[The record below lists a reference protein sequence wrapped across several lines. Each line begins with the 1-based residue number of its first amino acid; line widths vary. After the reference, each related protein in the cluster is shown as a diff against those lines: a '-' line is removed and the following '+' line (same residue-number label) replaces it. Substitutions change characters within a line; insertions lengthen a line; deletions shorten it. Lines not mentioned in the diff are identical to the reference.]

1 MTSPRR
7 LAVLLLLTIATMFLP
22 IGLRAEA
29 PRVPAVSEEAGIRR
43 CLERLNEVMTYKNV
57 DSAMSIWDAGEN
69 ISLIGSDSGE
79 VYIGRAN
86 VVEFFRMICRFSF
99 TFSFDL
105 DHVTIDHDGG
115 MAWVFVDGKMV
126 HHLKDGRTS
135 KVPYRITAVMVKR
148 GEEWRWRVFSGSIP
162 RGE

>member
-1 MTSPRR
+1 MASAIVHTTPVHGTLMRED
-7 LAVLLLLTIATMFLP
+7 
-22 IGLRAEA
+22 G
-29 PRVPAVSEEAGIRR
+29 SEDAAIRR
-43 CLERLNEVMTYKNV
+43 CLERLNEVTAYRNL
-57 DSAMSIWDAGEN
+57 DSAMSIWDGGED

-86 VVEFFRMICRFSF
+86 VIKFFKMINRFSF

-105 DHVTIDHDGG
+105 DQVRIDHEGG
-115 MAWVFVDGKMV
+115 IAWVFVDGKMV
-126 HHLKDGRTS
+126 HHRSDGRLS

-148 GEEWRWRVFSGSIP
+148 GAEWRWKVFSGSIP